1 VIRRLQG
8 FVSGLRRA
16 RLPLAAQI
24 VALLVLS
31 LLAIQAVSL
40 VVLLALPQ
48 PRAPLYRTTDIEAGF
63 DGRSLRPQFGRPLLR
78 TMETAPPPL
87 DDGWVMNERAR
98 RELAQGLRVPEAR
111 IRLAEQRPSFLRTLV
126 TRPDHAG
133 RLFQQGRARHGRG
146 GPPDDFFGPQ
156 PGAHDPGPANPG
168 DSSARFRREPPIV
181 GSFVAAMQQPSGLW
195 VVLRPEPEPFPN
207 DWQRRV
213 AFWFLGVFVVIA
225 PVGYLFA
232 RRITAPLRD
241 FARGAERL
249 GRDPRAEPLAIRGP
263 AEISAAA
270 SAFNEMQVRL
280 QRYVEDRTAMV
291 AAISHDLRTPLAR
304 VRFKIE
310 QAPEA
315 LRDAIASDLEQ
326 MEKMIAAA
334 LSFTR
339 DASEIRTREP
349 VDLLSLLECVVDDAA
364 LVGADVVMEEAD
376 PVTVEAD
383 ALALQRL
390 FSNLVDNA
398 VKYGGSARVQLS
410 ADSHEVR
417 VDVADAGPGLPE
429 RDLERVFQPFYRG
442 EPARTLDKGGIGLG
456 LAVARSIARGH
467 GGDITLTSS
476 AGGLIA
482 HVRLPLPGCAAA

>member
-1 VIRRLQG
+1 VISRLEGFAAGVRR
-8 FVSGLRRA
+8 V

-78 TMETAPPPL
+78 TVEPTAPAL
-87 DDGWVMNERAR
+87 ADGWVMNERVR
-98 RELAQGLRVPEAR
+98 KELAQGLRVPEAR
-111 IRLAEQRPSFLRTLV
+111 LRLAEQRPSFLRTLV

-133 RLFQQGRARHGRG
+133 RLFQQGRGRRGRG

-156 PGAHDPGPANPG
+156 PGAHDPASG
-168 DSSARFRREPPIV
+168 DPSARFRREPPII
-181 GSFVAAMQQPSGLW
+181 GNFVAAMQQPSGLW

-249 GRDPRAEPLAIRGP
+249 GRDPRAEPLTIRGP

-364 LVGADVVMEEAD
+364 LIGADVVMEEAA

-398 VKYGGSARVQLS
+398 VKYGGSARVRLS

-417 VDVADAGPGLPE
+417 VDVADSGPGLPE
-429 RDLERVFQPFYRG
+429 RDLERVFQPFFRG

-476 AGGLIA
+476 SDGLIA
-482 HVRLPLPGCAAA
+482 HVRLPLPACAGS